1 MKQIEVTV
9 RINESFEKASKKL
22 ENLGFKIIR
31 ESDIDDIYMTSKFK
45 ELNANNI
52 QYVLENSILLRS
64 LKIADRELKKITYK
78 NKEYDSNRQC
88 YIRTKPKS

>member
-9 RINESFEKASKKL
+9 RVNESFEKASKKL

-52 QYVLENSILLRS
+52 QYVLKNSILLRS
-64 LKIADRELKKITYK
+64 LKIADKEVKRITYK
-78 NKEYDSNRQC
+78 NKEYDSNR
-88 YIRTKPKS
+88 

>member
-45 ELNANNI
+45 ELNANKI
-52 QYVLENSILLRS
+52 QYVLKNSILLRN
-64 LKIADRELKKITYK
+64 LKLKDKEVKKITYK

-88 YIRTKPKS
+88 YIGTKPKP

>member
-31 ESDIDDIYMTSKFK
+31 ESDIDDIYMTSKSN
-45 ELNANNI
+45 ELNASNI
-52 QYVLENSILLRS
+52 QYVLKNSILLRN
-64 LKIADRELKKITYK
+64 LKIADKEVKKITYK
-78 NKEYDSNRQC
+78 NKEYDSNR
-88 YIRTKPKS
+88 

>member
-31 ESDIDDIYMTSKFK
+31 ESDINDVYMTSKFN
-45 ELNANNI
+45 ELNENNI
-52 QYVLENSILLRS
+52 QYVLKNSILLRNLR
-64 LKIADRELKKITYK
+64 LKDKELKKITYK
-78 NKEYDSNRQC
+78 NKEYDSKR
-88 YIRTKPKS
+88 